1 MCTPYEGLY
10 GEAPAPPPLQK
21 KRHLFQLGLR
31 CTRGQGF
38 LELKYLKGYEN
49 LLYSYLK
56 GLIIILKYF
65 GQKKTILFHFTL
77 TFHNISHF

>member
-10 GEAPAPPPLQK
+10 GEAPAPPQK
-21 KRHLFQLGLR
+21 KASFSGLR